1 MTYKEEIQRLLSE
14 PQRLKTKR
22 PFTRGYDL
30 NVSPF
35 VESRLN
41 NNSYTEA
48 SLPHYAEYP
57 IAQEQYMRE
66 LDPNSHD
73 VLYDDNIP
81 SIVVKVNNNEYKEIK
96 FEKTAVPLQK
106 NIKNKKLLHMT
117 GNKMQFE
124 LANTDPSEKQMSN
137 YIVFKQYWDLRN
149 QDGMKNKMVDTQL
162 SLGDAG
168 LLYYFDY
175 KGRVKSRILSYKDGY
190 VLCPHN
196 DQNGDRILE
205 SVYYTKDNI
214 EYIDSYD
221 DTYMYRY
228 RCDNNTESM
237 DNGWVLEE
245 PVKHGFN
252 EIPLITKRGKV
263 AWDDVQNMITN
274 YEILF
279 NIFNVVQRRQG
290 WGLLYVKGKFKDDA
304 KKIAGSFILN
314 DTSIDGK
321 GDAKFLTPPS
331 PNGMIETLSNLLDA
345 IQIGSS
351 TTFLLPKDVK
361 TGGDLSGITIQL
373 VQSLDIEDALQRVI
387 DWQNVADKMA
397 RLFKYG
403 LSVELVNNGINPT
416 AITDFEELNINAKF
430 KVWKPMNEYEYN
442 QMLTILTGAGL
453 LSKETGIQK
462 NTESA
467 PDELARKR
475 REDELD
481 SRRVY
486 NETKLLGNETI
497 NVQE

>member
-1 MTYKEEIQRLLSE
+1 MDYKEQIRQLLSD
-14 PQRLKTKR
+14 PHKLKMKR

-30 NVSPF
+30 NIASAVSSTLP
-35 VESRLN
+35 
-41 NNSYTEA
+41 NNSVLEA
-48 SLPHYAEYP
+48 TLPHYTEFTVT
-57 IAQEQYMRE
+57 QEQYMRE
-66 LDPNSHD
+66 LDPNSHEI
-73 VLYDDNIP
+73 LYDDNIP
-81 SIVVKVNNNEYKEIK
+81 SIVVKVNQNEYKEIK
-96 FEKTAVPLQK
+96 FQKTAVPLQR
-106 NIKNKKLLHMT
+106 NIKNKKLLHLT

-124 LANTDPSEKQMSN
+124 LANTDPSDQQMSN

-162 SLGDAG
+162 SFGDAG

-175 KGRVKSRILSYKDGY
+175 KGRIKSRILSYADGY

-205 SVYYTKDNI
+205 SVYYVKDNI

-228 RCDNNTESM
+228 KLDNNVTASE
-237 DNGWVLEE
+237 NGWTLEA

-252 EIPLITKRGKV
+252 EIPLITKRGQV
-263 AWDDVQNMITN
+263 AWDNVQDMITN

-331 PNGMIETLSNLLDA
+331 PSGMIDTLQNLLDA

-351 TTFLLPKDVK
+351 TTFLLPKDIK

-387 DWQNVADKMA
+387 DWQNVADKMV

-403 LSVELVNNGINPT
+403 LSVELVNKGVNST
-416 AITDFEELNINAKF
+416 AVTDFDELNINAKF
-430 KVWKPMNEYEYN
+430 KVWKPMNDYEYN
-442 QMLTILTGAGL
+442 QMLTILTGAGI

-467 PDELARKR
+467 PDEIARKK
-475 REDELD
+475 REDD
-481 SRRVY
+481 
-486 NETKLLGNETI
+486 LLEQKQLVVKNSI
-497 NVQE
+497 NSNNNQ